1 VKLKFID
8 PDQIFSAV
16 LALIILGVGVF
27 ATFVVLTSIPTTTP
41 VNSSNRLGN
50 GTIYDVDNL
59 VTNTTVRWISTPGF
73 LNNTGVCVIFAS
85 GNAANSGGFVAWHV
99 VQAVG
104 AVNGT
109 FVGGNSTYRIDPST
123 LNVNHNTT
131 ISIHYSLAG
140 VVTGALSNSTYNAI
154 INVSQTSNQVF
165 NIIGVVL
172 IIAAIMA
179 IVGLV
184 YSYIKPRM

>member
-1 VKLKFID
+1 VKEMKMKFID

-27 ATFVVLTSIPTTTP
+27 ATFVVFGSIPTTVPMGVGVRT
-41 VNSSNRLGN
+41 GN
-50 GTIYDVDNL
+50 GTLGPAAPGLSLNNN
-59 VTNTTVRWISTPGF
+59 NTEPLYIPTPNAI
-73 LNNTGVCVIFAS
+73 NNTGVCILY
-85 GNAANSGGFVAWHV
+85 GNNNGSMYVH
-99 VQAVG
+99 QAVG
-104 AVNGT
+104 ACNGT
-109 FVGGNSTYRIDPST
+109 FMANGTYR
-123 LNVNHNTT
+123 
-131 ISIHYSLAG
+131 
-140 VVTGALSNSTYNAI
+140 VTGGTFKRFNHTIHLHYATTGQVTAALSNATYNAVL
-154 INVSQTSNQVF
+154 NVSSTANQVF